1 MWWDDGSQQNVYVG
15 TNSLEQSRFRFTGSA
30 KIDKEWSAVC
40 VLEIGLQGDP
50 SSQFNQLS
58 PNSTNANPTSG
69 DFALIVRK
77 SNWYI
82 KSSRLGQIA
91 VGLNGTAIY
100 HLLDDT
106 DLANTDLQGQL
117 ERHQRAREGRLR
129 REYRPPAK
137 RSGLRALRL

>member
-15 TNSLEQSRFRFTGSA
+15 TNSLEQSRFRFMGSA
-30 KIDKEWSAVC
+30 KIDKEWSAGYE
-40 VLEIGLQGDP
+40 LEIGLQGNP
-50 SSQFNQLS
+50 SSQFNQLL
-58 PNSTNANPTSG
+58 PN
-69 DFALIVRK
+69 
-77 SNWYI
+77 YI

-91 VGLNGTAIY
+91 VGLNGTATY
-100 HLLDDT
+100 HLLDDA